1 MKSGLFRSSLLAV
14 VSSTAFLS
22 PAPLQGGAVIEG
34 ITATATSWWDDQLGA
49 GSIQWVGNLTN
60 NSGLSAPYDLAA
72 THAPH
77 NDAVGMW
84 HAKQWSVDPNPTITF
99 NLGGSFD
106 LEGMHVWN
114 GNQALNTDHIQRGVK
129 DFELSVSTNGGTSF
143 TVLGNRTLV
152 VSPLPAQPVAAQV
165 FDLSGRN
172 GVTHVKI
179 RVLSNHH
186 PGNNDYSSLSE
197 VMFTAAEAP
206 FQLTRFELGQGTVT
220 LAFPSEPG
228 QVFDIY
234 RSADLA
240 AGFGTPRVEGLLGA
254 IGNTVVDSVIDGFGG
269 GLTLGD
275 SRVNFGTVLTSGVTY
290 FLIPGNGQNAGREI
304 AVQSWSGNTV
314 TVTSNIGSDLT
325 WTGAYKIR
333 TATPVETEWVDT
345 NPLAGRAFYRV
356 RRR

>member
-1 MKSGLFRSSLLAV
+1 MKSGAFRCSLLAV
-14 VSSTAFLS
+14 VSSTAFFS
-22 PAPLQGGAVIEG
+22 PAPLQGGTVIEG
-34 ITATATSWWDDQLGA
+34 ITAAATSWWDDHVGA
-49 GSIQWVGNLTN
+49 ASIQWVGNLTN

-84 HAKQWSVDPNPTITF
+84 HAKQWSVDPNPTVTF

-106 LEGMHVWN
+106 LEEMHVWN
-114 GNQALNTDHIQRGVK
+114 GNQALNADHIQRGVK

-143 TVLGNRTLV
+143 TVLGNRVLA

-165 FDLSGRN
+165 FDLRGRN

-186 PGNNDYSSLSE
+186 PGNDDYSSLSE
-197 VMFTAAEAP
+197 VMFTAVEAP
-206 FQLTRFELGQGTVT
+206 FQLTRFELGQETVT
-220 LAFPSEPG
+220 LAFPSEAG
-228 QVFDIY
+228 QVFDIH
-234 RSADLA
+234 RSVDLA
-240 AGFGTPRVEGLLGA
+240 AGFGPPHVAGLVA
-254 IGNTVVDSVIDGFGG
+254 ATGNTVVDSVIDDFAG

-275 SRVNFGTVLTSGVTY
+275 SKVDFGTVLSSGVTY
-290 FLIPGNGQNAGREI
+290 VFVPGNGQNAGREI
-304 AVQSWSGNTV
+304 AVQAWSGNTV
-314 TVTSNIGSDLT
+314 TVAENIGADLT

-333 TATPVETEWVDT
+333 TAAPVETEWVDT
-345 NPLAGRAFYRV
+345 SPPAGRAFYQV